1 MKSQGIASKT
11 EKLHILSRLAK
22 NLGFAQSSPST
33 SRTRLLTHWS
43 LDNAAGA
50 NAAEHPRRSSREGTF
65 RMKYRMTFLAYGFAI
80 IFRLVAFAPLA
91 NAKAQPAPL
100 RVNTLSGDVYWIEG
114 GVGSNSGVIVGK
126 TGVIV
131 IDAKQTPESRRGVL
145 SEVAKLTPKPVTHVI
160 IAHSNLDHVG
170 GLAGF
175 PKGLTIV
182 AQENC
187 KKQMENPRS
196 NPQNIDPR
204 DYLPTK
210 TVEKKESLTIDG
222 VRFELFHFAP
232 AHTSGD
238 LIIYLPDPKIAFT
251 GDITVTRLPYPL
263 IHLEDNGSSE
273 GWMESMKG
281 IVALDADTFIPGHG
295 GVQTKADLQKRL
307 ADTVARRAQIKE
319 LIAQGKSLDEIK
331 TALGEPLTPTAGGQG
346 FATFTEVVYKELSKS

>member
-1 MKSQGIASKT
+1 VVKGVEKNPT
-11 EKLHILSRLAK
+11 EQH
-22 NLGFAQSSPST
+22 
-33 SRTRLLTHWS
+33 
-43 LDNAAGA
+43 NAADA
-50 NAAEHPRRSSREGTF
+50 NAAEHPRRSLREGDF
-65 RMKYRMTFLAYGFAI
+65 RMKYRMILLAFRFAI
-80 IFRLVAFAPLA
+80 IFRLVALAPLA
-91 NAKAQPAPL
+91 NAQAQPAPL
-100 RVNTLSGDVYWIEG
+100 RVNPLRGEVYWIEG
-114 GVGSNSGVIVGK
+114 GVGSNAGVIIGK

-131 IDAKQTPESRRGVL
+131 VDAKQTPESGRGVL

-160 IAHSNLDHVG
+160 ITHSNLDHVD

-196 NPQNIDPR
+196 NPQNIDLH

-210 TVEKKESLTIDG
+210 TVKKKESLTIDG
-222 VRFELFHFAP
+222 VRFELLHFAP

-238 LIIYLPDPKIAFT
+238 LIIYLPDQKIAFT

-273 GWMESMKG
+273 GWIESMKG

-295 GVQTKADLQKRL
+295 GVQTKAELQKRL
-307 ADTVARRAQIKE
+307 ADTAARRAKIKE
-319 LIAQGKSLDEIK
+319 LVAQGKSLDEIK
-331 TALGEPLTPTAGGQG
+331 TALGEPVTPAAGGQS
-346 FATFTEVVYKELSKS
+346 FASFTEVVYKELSKR